1 MFNSSIIIVVMI
13 GKTGAGQQ
21 CPLKACRSL
30 DDQAQA
36 ARIGQRTTKLI
47 HRQPR
52 RHNLRTRQAD
62 CSSWTTIF
70 IGSASTWAL
79 RWTRYCKQEE
89 QLEPLVHAIPSL
101 CPAHH
106 MSVSLA
112 ANAMSSRHHDV
123 FRCNVV
129 HRDVPLKTCK
139 PAVHRVYDKAWLAGY
154 NVTCGTD

>member
-1 MFNSSIIIVVMI
+1 MFVKQFVDMIACQNIRSRLAAKTMFDGSIIVVVMI

-36 ARIGQRTTKLI
+36 ARIGQRTTILI
-47 HRQPR
+47 R
-52 RHNLRTRQAD
+52 RKIVRTRQAD
-62 CSSWTTIF
+62 CLPTVFVGT
-70 IGSASTWAL
+70 ASTWAL

-112 ANAMSSRHHDV
+112 ANAMGSKHHD
-123 FRCNVV
+123 
-129 HRDVPLKTCK
+129 H
-139 PAVHRVYDKAWLAGY
+139 
-154 NVTCGTD
+154 